1 MRHLLPIIPSLAAF
15 AAHVQLPNPGFGAT
29 GPDITFENQG
39 LRLAIGPGGECRS
52 LYDKTLGAE
61 RNCQSGR
68 PLMRAVAGHRP
79 LPATSCAA
87 QGHLLNVVFGE
98 NEARAVIEVQTHPTF
113 LGFVIR
119 SYHPDD
125 LEQLTVLSLLVTK
138 QETIGSSCG
147 VMYDSRS
154 ALGVQTL
161 HFSGQQVLKE
171 ADDLAVLDCTY
182 NRLARDRKALYRP
195 PVARGCALLACPR
208 AQLATTIQAIEEAYG
223 LPSPTIDGV
232 WAKLSPAMRRS
243 YLFVTDL
250 TAANVDEVTAYAKR
264 GHFDYVLLVEK
275 SWSHGGGTFAINEQ
289 AFPGGLPTL
298 KAAIGKLQ
306 KAGLKV
312 GLHLLTAGMTPTD
325 PLVTPVPDKGIYSN
339 ATVPLAADIDET
351 ATFIPTATAPPAEF
365 PDKPMIGPSLMA
377 PKPFEIS
384 CPGGGTV
391 LWIGDELVRYGKPK
405 LGPPSGFENC
415 QRGLWG
421 TKPAAH
427 RAGDPVKHLYMMSY
441 GLVLMDADS
450 DLLERVS
457 QRVADVMNYCN
468 CDGIYFDGSEALQG
482 DHAYYNARLQM
493 AYLDKIRRTKD
504 LIIQGSS
511 YSPYT
516 WHSMC
521 RMASADGFRKIKLWL
536 DKRTPAFQWY
546 FDTLM
551 PLDIGWYAIN
561 SNIRPDDM
569 EYICSRAVGYSS
581 SISVQTD
588 TQALATVPQ
597 AHETIDMIGAW
608 EDLRRSGRVPEAL
621 REQMRQ
627 PGNEFRLTRRGNDD
641 VVVPIEYSAWASN
654 PPLLSPAQ
662 VPANERDPLRPPDHV
677 ENMLTLTNQRG
688 QPAEIELYL
697 ECGKAG
703 LRPGPSYAD
712 GMPLE
717 LFEYEPAGAD
727 RTTPGAN
734 LHNPTVHGSQKT
746 REGVTQ
752 EITLVTDD
760 VKEGRSACRFSATS
774 TLAKTGGW
782 ATFGRSFDPPISL
795 RDYAAIGLWVKG
807 DGQCELLKV
816 QLWDAAGR
824 AQDELIVVGF
834 RGWRYI
840 ELPRPTG
847 LDLDYERI
855 VKLFFYYNA
864 MPANS
869 TCTTVLDGV
878 KVLSRVAGTTMQDPT
893 LIVNGQPI
901 TFPTGMVEGER
912 LVLRSNGECWLYH
925 TGVQERRRVIPQGNW
940 GALTGDVTVT
950 AQDATHQLRFRGA
963 MLWPTLGTVLP
974 EK

>member
-1 MRHLLPIIPSLAAF
+1 MRHLLPIIAPLAAF
-15 AAHVQLPNPGFGAT
+15 TAHAQLPKAT

-39 LRLAIGPGGECRS
+39 LRLVIGPGGECRS
-52 LYDKTLGAE
+52 LVDKTLGAE
-61 RNCQSGR
+61 RNSPSGR
-68 PLMRAVAGHRP
+68 PLMQAVVDDRT
-79 LPATSCAA
+79 LPATSCTAR
-87 QGHLLNVVFGE
+87 GNLLNVVFGDS
-98 NEARAVIEVQTHPTF
+98 EAHAVIEVQTHPTF

-125 LEQLTVLSLLVTK
+125 LAQLTVLSLLVTK
-138 QETIGSSCG
+138 QESIALTHTCG

-154 ALGVQTL
+154 AIGVQTL
-161 HFSGQQVLKE
+161 HFSGQQIVK
-171 ADDLAVLDCTY
+171 AAGDLAVLECTY
-182 NRLARDRKALYRP
+182 NRLARDREALYRP

-208 AQLATTIQAIEEAYG
+208 PQLATTMQAIEKAYG
-223 LPSPTIDGV
+223 LPSPTVDGV
-232 WAKLSPAMRRS
+232 WGKLSPAMRRS
-243 YLFVTDL
+243 YLFIRDM
-250 TAANVDEVTAYAKR
+250 TAANVDEVAAYAKR
-264 GHFDYVLLVEK
+264 GNFDYVLIVER
-275 SWSHGGGTFAINEQ
+275 SWSNGGGTFAINEK

-298 KAAIGKLQ
+298 KAAVGKLQ
-306 KAGLKV
+306 KAGLKA
-312 GLHLLTAGMTPTD
+312 GLHLLTAGMNPTD
-325 PLVTPVPDKGIYSN
+325 PLVTPVPDKGIYSD
-339 ATVPLAADIDET
+339 ATVTLAADIDET
-351 ATFIPTATAPPAEF
+351 AAFIPTATAPPAEF
-365 PDKPMIGPSLMA
+365 PDKPMTGPSLMA
-377 PKPFEIS
+377 PKPFELS

-391 LWIGDELVRYGKPK
+391 LWIGDELVLYGKPK
-405 LGPPSGFENC
+405 RNPPHGFENC

-427 RAGDPVKHLYMMSY
+427 RTGDPVKHLYMMSY
-441 GLVLMDADS
+441 GLVLIDADS

-457 QRVADVMNYCN
+457 QRVADVMNTCG

-482 DHAYYNARLQM
+482 DHAYYNARLQT
-493 AYLDKIRRTKD
+493 AYLDKISRKD

-521 RMASADGFRKIKLWL
+521 RMASADGFRKIKLWI
-536 DKRTPAFQWY
+536 DKRTPTFQWY

-569 EYICSRAVGYSS
+569 EYIFSRAVGYSS

-588 TQALATVPQ
+588 TQALHTVPQ
-597 AHETIDMIGAW
+597 ADEMIDLIGRW
-608 EDLRRSGRVPEAL
+608 ESLRRSGRVPEAL

-627 PGNEFRLTRRGNDD
+627 PGQEFRLTRRGNDD

-654 PPLLSPAQ
+654 PPLRLPAQ
-662 VPANERDPLRPPDHV
+662 VPANERDPLRPPDDV
-677 ENMLTLTNQRG
+677 EDTLTLANKRG

-703 LRPGPSYAD
+703 IRPGQSYAA

-717 LFEYEPAGAD
+717 LFEDEAAKAD
-727 RTTPGAN
+727 TRTPGADMV
-734 LHNPTVHGSQKT
+734 NPTIDGEKAT

-774 TLAKTGGW
+774 TLAETGGW
-782 ATFGRSFDPPISL
+782 AAFGKSFDPPISL

-807 DGQCELLKV
+807 DGQCQLLKV
-816 QLWDAAGR
+816 QLWDAAGK
-824 AQDELIVVGF
+824 AQDELITVSF

-847 LDLDYERI
+847 LGMDYEHI

-878 KVLSRVAGTTMQDPT
+878 KVLSKGGGTVMQDPT
-893 LIVNGQPI
+893 LIVNDQPI
-901 TFPTGMVEGER
+901 TFPTAMVQGER
-912 LVLRSNGECWLYH
+912 LVLRSNGQCWLYR
-925 TGVQERRRVIPQGNW
+925 TGVQERRKVTPQGNW
-940 GALTGDVTVT
+940 GALTGDVTVR
-950 AQDATHQLRFRGA
+950 AQEATHQLRFRGA

-974 EK
+974 ER

>member
-1 MRHLLPIIPSLAAF
+1 MRHLLPIIVSLAAF
-15 AAHVQLPNPGFGAT
+15 AAHAQLPDPGFRAT

-39 LRLAIGPGGECRS
+39 LRLVVGPGGECKS
-52 LYDKTLGAE
+52 LYDKTLGIE
-61 RNCQSGR
+61 RNCHFGHH
-68 PLMRAVAGHRP
+68 LMRAVAAGNRP
-79 LPATSCAA
+79 LALTSCVA
-87 QGHLLNVVFGE
+87 QGNLLNVTFGD
-98 NEARAVIEVQTHPTF
+98 NEAHAVIEVQTHPTF

-119 SYHPDD
+119 SYRPDD
-125 LEQLTVLSLLVTK
+125 LEKLTVLSLLVTK
-138 QETIGSSCG
+138 QETIAASFG
-147 VMYDSRS
+147 VMHDSRA

-161 HFSGQQVLKE
+161 HFSGQQLLQ
-171 ADDLAVLDCTY
+171 ASGDLAVLGCTY

-208 AQLATTIQAIEEAYG
+208 DQLVPTMQAIERAYG
-223 LPSPTIDGV
+223 LPSPRIDGV
-232 WAKLSPAMRRS
+232 WGKLSPAMRRS
-243 YLFVTDL
+243 YLMVKDL
-250 TAANVDEVTAYAKR
+250 TTANVDEVAAYAKR
-264 GHFDYVLLVEK
+264 GNFDYVLLVEK
-275 SWSHGGGTFAINEQ
+275 SWSNRGGTFAINEK

-351 ATFIPTATAPPAEF
+351 ATFIPTATSPPVEF
-365 PDKPMIGPSLMA
+365 PVKGIPGP
-377 PKPFEIS
+377 
-384 CPGGGTV
+384 GHGTV
-391 LWIGDELVRYGKPK
+391 LWIGDELVRYSKPK
-405 LGPPSGFENC
+405 RNPAYGFENC

-427 RAGDPVKHLYMMSY
+427 RVGDPIKHIFVMYNH
-441 GLVLMDADS
+441 LVLMDADS
-450 DLLERVS
+450 ELLERVS

-468 CDGIYFDGSEALQG
+468 CDGIYFDGSENLQG
-482 DHAYYNARLQM
+482 THSYYNARLQM
-493 AYLDKIRRTKD
+493 AYLDKITRTDKD

-521 RMASADGFRKIKLWL
+521 RMASADGFRKIKLWI
-536 DKRTPAFQWY
+536 DKRTPTFQWY

-569 EYICSRAVGYSS
+569 EYICSRAIGYNSA
-581 SISVQTD
+581 ISVQTS
-588 TQALATVPQ
+588 TQALDTVPQ
-597 AHETIDMIGAW
+597 AHEMIDMIGRW

-627 PGNEFRLTRRGNDD
+627 PGHEFRLTRRGNDD
-641 VVVPIEYSAWASN
+641 VLVPIEYSAWASN
-654 PPLLSPAQ
+654 PPLLLPAQ
-662 VPANERDPLRPPDHV
+662 VPANERDPLRSPDDV
-677 ENMLTLTNQRG
+677 ESTLTLTNKRS
-688 QPAEIELYL
+688 QPAEIELHL
-697 ECGKAG
+697 ECGKKG
-703 LRPGPSYAD
+703 IRPGPSYAA

-717 LFEYEPAGAD
+717 LFENEPARAD
-727 RTTPGAN
+727 SRTLGTN
-734 LHNPTVHGSQKT
+734 MYNPTVRGRKNT
-746 REGVTQ
+746 GEGVTQ

-760 VKEGRSACRFSATS
+760 VKEGKSACRFSATS

-782 ATFGRSFDPPISL
+782 AAFGRSFDPPISL
-795 RDYAAIGLWVKG
+795 RDYAVIGLWVKG

-816 QLWDAAGR
+816 QLWDAAGK
-824 AQDELIVVGF
+824 AQDELITISF

-840 ELPRPTG
+840 ELPRPT
-847 LDLDYERI
+847 DLHMDYEHI
-855 VKLFFYYNA
+855 VRLFFYYNG
-864 MPANS
+864 MPGNS

-878 KVLSRVAGTTMQDPT
+878 KVLSGGTRTVMQDPT
-893 LIVNGQPI
+893 LIVNDQPI
-901 TFPTGMVEGER
+901 TFPTAMVQGER

-925 TGVQERRRVIPQGNW
+925 TGVQERQRVTPQGNW
-940 GALTGDVTVT
+940 RALTGDVTVT